1 MAVRI
6 EKPKF
11 NLRDKLSELDFSVLP
26 YDRIPEGTAIQYVQA
41 SHTRMTNRFS
51 TSSTSYQATNYD
63 LTITPRSI
71 NNRILIYANLS
82 SHANN
87 NQYIYVRVYNVTAGR
102 YVNHDGGVTNDGMY
116 ESALGGKSQ
125 WAMLPVEAVDIPGS
139 TLPQTYRLY
148 IRSSGNG
155 GTAYSGWSSSAPN
168 SNNMNFMSATEY
180 KQ

>member
-1 MAVRI
+1 MTVRI
-6 EKPKF
+6 EKPQF

-26 YDRIPEGTAIQYVQA
+26 FDRIPEGTAIQYVQA
-41 SHTRMTNRFS
+41 SHTKMTNRFS

-71 NNRILIYANLS
+71 NSRILICANLS
-82 SHANN
+82 GHTSSNG
-87 NQYIYVRVYNVTAGR
+87 YGYVRVYNVTADR

-116 ESALGGKSQ
+116 ESAAGGKSQ
-125 WAMLPVEAVDIPGS
+125 WYMLPVEAVDIPGS

-148 IRSSGNG
+148 MRSSGNYN
-155 GTAYSGWSSSAPN
+155 TYAGWSSSAPN
-168 SNNMNFMSATEY
+168 TNNMNFMSATEY